1 MTRSIL
7 LGVFLCGVLGILA
20 GLGSA
25 ETTSA
30 TQTPVSIEERLAQ
43 AKKARDIALR
53 GLSPDGFEPVFA
65 QFLALAQEGN
75 AEAQEAVGSM
85 YITQQGVA
93 FDRCEATY
101 WQDKAAR
108 AGRTKAQASLGY
120 SYANGDGVIRD
131 FDLAYLWLMTAAKNG
146 DADAKKGAKFV
157 AKSEIDNE
165 QNVFDLDMKLHKW
178 KAKDQMPVNIVRV
191 PNIFI
196 LGKLSAITIAR
207 PCHMKYGTLLHLTS
221 MD

>member
-7 LGVFLCGVLGILA
+7 LGVFLCGVLGLFA

-43 AKKARDIALR
+43 ANKDYNLAFR

-75 AEAQEAVGSM
+75 AEAQETVGQM

-101 WQDKAAR
+101 WWDKAAR
-108 AGRTKAQASLGY
+108 AGRAGAQARLGY
-120 SYANGDGVIRD
+120 SYWGGDGVIRD

-146 DADAKKGAKFV
+146 DADAKKEAKFI
-157 AKSEIDNE
+157 AKSYIDDE
-165 QNVFDLDMKLHKW
+165 QRVFDLDMKLHKW
-178 KAKDQMPVNIVRV
+178 RAEDQPPAIIVRA
-191 PNIFI
+191 PKIFALKFI
-196 LGKLSAITIAR
+196 LAIAGLN
-207 PCHMKYGTLLHLTS
+207 PCHMGY
-221 MD
+221 DEI

>member
-7 LGVFLCGVLGILA
+7 LGVFLCGVLGIFA

-43 AKKARDIALR
+43 AKKDRDLALR

-75 AEAQEAVGSM
+75 AEAQEIVGWM
-85 YITQQGVA
+85 YTRQLGVA

-101 WQDKAAR
+101 WRDKAAR
-108 AGRTKAQASLGY
+108 AGWTEAQARMGY
-120 SYANGDGVIRD
+120 NYWNGNGVIRD

-146 DADAKKGAKFV
+146 DADAKKR
-157 AKSEIDNE
+157 AKSIAKSDIDDE
-165 QNVFDLDMKLHKW
+165 QRVFDLDMKLHKW
-178 KAKDQMPVNIVRV
+178 RAEDQPPAIIIRV
-191 PNIFI
+191 PKIFS
-196 LGKLSAITIAR
+196 LKMLSIIAGLT
-207 PCHMKYGTLLHLTS
+207 PCHMGY
-221 MD
+221 DEF

>member
-1 MTRSIL
+1 MIRSIL
-7 LGVFLCGVLGILA
+7 LGVFLCGVLGIFA

-30 TQTPVSIEERLAQ
+30 AQAPVSIEERLAQ
-43 AKKARDIALR
+43 AKKARDLALR

-75 AEAQEAVGSM
+75 AEAQETVGWM
-85 YITQQGVA
+85 YTRQQGVA

-120 SYANGDGVIRD
+120 NYANGDGVIRD

-146 DADAKKGAKFV
+146 DADAKRSAKFI
-157 AKSEIDNE
+157 AKSQIDDE
-165 QNVFDLDMKLHKW
+165 QRVFDLDMKLHKW
-178 KAKDQMPVNIVRV
+178 RAEDQPSAIIIRV
-191 PNIFI
+191 PKIFS
-196 LGKLSAITIAR
+196 LKMLSVIAGLT
-207 PCHMKYGTLLHLTS
+207 PCHMGHDEFLFL
-221 MD
+221 

>member
-7 LGVFLCGVLGILA
+7 LGVFLCGVLGLFA

-43 AKKARDIALR
+43 ANKDYDLTFR

-75 AEAQEAVGSM
+75 AEAQETVGRM

-93 FDRCEATY
+93 FDHCEATY
-101 WQDKAAR
+101 WWDKAAR
-108 AGRTKAQASLGY
+108 AGRAGAQARLGY
-120 SYANGDGVIRD
+120 SYWGGDGVIRD

-146 DADAKKGAKFV
+146 DVNAKKRAKST
-157 AKSEIDNE
+157 AKSEIADE
-165 QNVFDLDMKLHKW
+165 QRVFDLDMKLNKW
-178 KAKDQMPVNIVRV
+178 KAEGQDPAIIIRV
-191 PNIFI
+191 PKIFALKLI
-196 LGKLSAITIAR
+196 LAIAGLT
-207 PCHMKYGTLLHLTS
+207 PCHMGY
-221 MD
+221 DEI